1 MEGVMPKIA
10 DAMLRR
16 KGADGHQNAGFSFV

>member
-1 MEGVMPKIA
+1 MEGIVAKIA
-10 DAMLRR
+10 DAVFRR